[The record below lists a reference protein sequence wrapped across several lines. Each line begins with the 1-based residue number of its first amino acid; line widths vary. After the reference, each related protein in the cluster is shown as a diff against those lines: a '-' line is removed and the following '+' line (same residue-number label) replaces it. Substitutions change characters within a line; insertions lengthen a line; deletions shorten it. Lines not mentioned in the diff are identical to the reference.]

1 MSAHDPNGAQNS
13 IAPVVD
19 YGRFGVHALGM
30 DQLNGTLTTSEV
42 AREFSVAPST
52 VKRWVDSGRL
62 PVAFRTI
69 GGHARF
75 DAEAVAK
82 LKDERRGEA

>member
-1 MSAHDPNGAQNS
+1 MHDLVMN
-13 IAPVVD
+13 
-19 YGRFGVHALGM
+19 
-30 DQLNGTLTTSEV
+30 QLSGTLTTSEV
-42 AREFSVAPST
+42 AREFSVTPST

-82 LKDERRGEA
+82 LKDEHRGAA

>member
-1 MSAHDPNGAQNS
+1 MHD
-13 IAPVVD
+13 
-19 YGRFGVHALGM
+19 LLM
-30 DQLNGTLTTSEV
+30 DQLNETLTTGEV
-42 AREFSVAPST
+42 AKMFSVAPST